1 MTEKDIKEVVLK
13 DLDSVIG
20 KAMDNEEFTNEEITG
35 LITAKS
41 MIKKEVLK

>member
-1 MTEKDIKEVVLK
+1 MTEKDIKEVVLE
-13 DLDSVIG
+13 DLDSVIE
-20 KAMDNEEFTNEEITG
+20 KAKYSEEFTNEEITG